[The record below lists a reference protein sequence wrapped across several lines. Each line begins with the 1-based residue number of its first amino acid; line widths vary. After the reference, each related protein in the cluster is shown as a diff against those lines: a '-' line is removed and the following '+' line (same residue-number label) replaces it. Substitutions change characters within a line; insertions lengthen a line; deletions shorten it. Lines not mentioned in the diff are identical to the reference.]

1 MPTSR
6 RDEGMNAYAY
16 AVVCTLVLVVGWVIS
31 LRYVPAG
38 WPVMAVDGAG
48 YMLSV
53 MIMAGGYSQL
63 KRAVRTPRAVL
74 ITVVTWVVIVVLVR
88 TALLALFGQG

>member
-16 AVVCTLVLVVGWVIS
+16 AIVCTLVLVVGWVIS
-31 LRYVPAG
+31 LRYVPEG
-38 WPVMAVDGAG
+38 WPVMAVDGVG

-53 MIMAGGYSQL
+53 VIMAGGYSQL
-63 KRAVRTPRAVL
+63 KRAVQTPRAVL
-74 ITVVTWVVIVVLVR
+74 ITVVTWLVIVVLVR